1 MNTRVQVEHTV
12 SEEVTGVDIIRAQID
27 VAFND
32 DIGFS
37 QNDVQLTGH
46 AIEARINAEDPASN
60 FMPSPGK
67 IETLHLGLG
76 RNVRVDTHIY
86 SGYTIPPYYD
96 SMSAKIIVTAK
107 DRHSAFEKL
116 QLVIGETGIEPVKTN
131 LDFQYY
137 LTGHPKVLANDYDIK
152 FIHTENIIE

>member
-1 MNTRVQVEHTV
+1 RGAGTLEDVDVPEEKRFYFIEMNTRVQVDHTV

-86 SGYTIPPYYD
+86 SGYTIPPYFAERIY
-96 SMSAKIIVTAK
+96 KIIMTVK
-107 DRHSAFEKL
+107 DS
-116 QLVIGETGIEPVKTN
+116 QT
-131 LDFQYY
+131 
-137 LTGHPKVLANDYDIK
+137 
-152 FIHTENIIE
+152 